1 MKFEV
6 NAQGMA
12 KALKTVAAVIPSRPV
27 MAATEGILLE
37 TEDTGAEGWV
47 IRVTATNTEVEIST
61 SVPAEAVIE
70 EGTALLDGKRLAQAF
85 QSLPNK
91 TAKVEVTSANATI
104 RCGASRFTLAQI
116 AAKFPEKKELG
127 GDTTEAHVHAADLLR
142 LIETVKYAIAQN
154 DTRMALTGMKWE
166 LRPDRINAIALDGYR
181 MGVAKTGAE
190 CQSEAN
196 LVVPAPTASLI
207 ASVCKSAPD
216 ADAVIRTDG
225 KAICAD
231 CAGTHIYSILFSGE
245 YIDYRALIPT
255 EYNTGIRF
263 QRADFQDAL
272 HRANVV
278 GNANNLVK
286 LTITDTQV
294 VIEANDESN
303 SFREEVPAMKNGA
316 DLRTAYN
323 SRYLADALGA
333 VAGDELQLDL
343 SGATKPGVLKPV
355 GTGKEL
361 HIVLPVRIVSG
372 A

>member
-12 KALKTVAAVIPSRPV
+12 KALKTVSAVIPSRPV
-27 MAATEGILLE
+27 MAAAAGILLE
-37 TEDTGAEGWV
+37 TQDTGADGWV
-47 IRVTATNTEVEIST
+47 IRVTATNTELEIST
-61 SVPAEAVIE
+61 SVPAEAVAE

-85 QSLPNK
+85 LSLPNK

-127 GDTTEAHVHAADLLR
+127 GETTEAHVHAADLLG
-142 LIETVKYAIAQN
+142 LIETVKYAIAQT
-154 DTRMALTGMKWE
+154 DTRLVLTGMKME
-166 LRPDRINAIALDGYR
+166 LRPNRINAIALDGYR

-190 CQSEAN
+190 CGNEAD
-196 LVVPAPTASLI
+196 VVIPGNSVSLI
-207 ASVCKSAPD
+207 ASVCKNAPD
-216 ADAVIRTDG
+216 ADVEIRTDG
-225 KAICAD
+225 KALSID
-231 CAGTHIYSILFSGE
+231 TDGTHVHTVLLAGAFIN
-245 YIDYRALIPT
+245 YRDIIPT
-255 EYNTGIRF
+255 DYQTSIRF
-263 QRADFQDAL
+263 GRADMQDVL
-272 HRANVV
+272 RRASIV
-278 GNANNLVK
+278 GNKNNLVRV
-286 LTITDTQV
+286 TIADGSV
-294 VIEANDESN
+294 VIESNDDSD
-303 SFREEVPAMKNGA
+303 SFREEIAVQKTGE
-316 DLRTAYN
+316 DLQTAYN
-323 SRYLADALGA
+323 ARYLSDALGA